1 MISQDE
7 VFKIGRMGKT
17 HGIKGELVFS
27 FDDDVFD
34 RADADYLILEVDGI
48 LVPFFLEE
56 YRFKSDDT
64 ALVKFC
70 DIDTQEQAK
79 CLVGASVYFERRLAP
94 ANDSM
99 PTWSQIVGFQIADAS
114 SRQVVGRLL
123 SVDTQTD
130 NRLFEVETDGKTTL
144 LLPASDELITD
155 ISIEQKTI
163 TMIIPDGIFDL

>member
-1 MISQDE
+1 MIRQDE
-7 VFKIGRMGKT
+7 VFKIGRIGKT

-27 FDDDVFD
+27 FDDDIFD
-34 RADADYLILEVDGI
+34 QVDADYLILEVDGI

-56 YRFKSDDT
+56 YRFKNDDT

-79 CLVGASVYFERRLAP
+79 SLVGAAVYFEHRLAS
-94 ANDSM
+94 AGDSM
-99 PTWSQIVGFQIADAS
+99 PTWAQIVGFQIVDAS
-114 SRQVVGRLL
+114 SQQVVGKLL
-123 SVDTQTD
+123 HVDTQTD
-130 NRLFEVETDGKTTL
+130 NRLFELETAGKTTL

-155 ISIEQKTI
+155 ISIEQRTI